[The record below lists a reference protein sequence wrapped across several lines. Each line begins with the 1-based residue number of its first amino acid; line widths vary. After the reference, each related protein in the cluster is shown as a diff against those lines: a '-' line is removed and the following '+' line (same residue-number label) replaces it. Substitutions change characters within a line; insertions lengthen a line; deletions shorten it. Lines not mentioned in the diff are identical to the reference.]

1 MGENNEQG
9 NGDFNVQA
17 TAVLEKD
24 ISDIPDYTNASEAD
38 IAAAGAIQDE
48 QEGVE
53 VEELERQVQE
63 ADRRRKKHEGTGGS
77 KSIEHKLEDAVKNMQ
92 SRLTE
97 HYSQSIKE
105 KRQDEEARQKQGL
118 YGIVVRIKAAAG
130 YKPSVPSDEQ
140 FLEKVL
146 DEEVTFAQ
154 QIRER
159 RKVRVEA
166 RERELDQSEEL
177 LGSSKEELRVNY
189 ELYEQAETKLKH
201 LEESITEQK
210 KLIRQYEDQRR
221 KQNYDGSVDTLLDN
235 ARGAVVKE
243 QEEKKK
249 VDRCQKR
256 LIANLE
262 HYTEEKSESEGVVA
276 ETQFHYNFAHEKYQQ
291 ARKAVR
297 KLSSLRDNKNNRESI
312 LTGVMEIVGEDV
324 RLRKS
329 IKISDEGDLL
339 IEILADVQA
348 QDDKKDEASNRYSQ
362 LMGQQQEKADKKRK
376 EILAECKRDVYNI

>member
-9 NGDFNVQA
+9 NGDFDVQS
-17 TAVLEKD
+17 TALLEKD
-24 ISDIPDYTNASEAD
+24 ISEKNIPDYTNASEAD
-38 IAAAGAIQDE
+38 IAAAAAIQTE

-53 VEELERQVQE
+53 VNELERQVHE

-77 KSIEHKLEDAVKNMQ
+77 NGVEHEMGAAVKNMQ
-92 SRLTE
+92 ARLTE
-97 HYSQSIKE
+97 HYSQSIKVI
-105 KRQDEEARQKQGL
+105 RQEEETRQKQGL
-118 YGIVVRIKAAAG
+118 YGILVRIKAAAG
-130 YKPSVPSDEQ
+130 YKSSVSSDEQ
-140 FLEKVL
+140 LLEKVL

-256 LIANLE
+256 LLANLE
-262 HYTEEKSESEGVVA
+262 HYNEEKSESEGVV
-276 ETQFHYNFAHEKYQQ
+276 
-291 ARKAVR
+291 
-297 KLSSLRDNKNNRESI
+297 
-312 LTGVMEIVGEDV
+312 
-324 RLRKS
+324 
-329 IKISDEGDLL
+329 
-339 IEILADVQA
+339 
-348 QDDKKDEASNRYSQ
+348 
-362 LMGQQQEKADKKRK
+362 
-376 EILAECKRDVYNI
+376 

>member
-1 MGENNEQG
+1 
-9 NGDFNVQA
+9 
-17 TAVLEKD
+17 
-24 ISDIPDYTNASEAD
+24 
-38 IAAAGAIQDE
+38 
-48 QEGVE
+48 
-53 VEELERQVQE
+53 VQE

-221 KQNYDGSVDTLLDN
+221 QQNYDGSVDTLLDN

-249 VDRCQKR
+249 VDRCQKK
-256 LIANLE
+256 IDC
-262 HYTEEKSESEGVVA
+262 KS
-276 ETQFHYNFAHEKYQQ
+276 
-291 ARKAVR
+291 
-297 KLSSLRDNKNNRESI
+297 
-312 LTGVMEIVGEDV
+312 
-324 RLRKS
+324 
-329 IKISDEGDLL
+329 
-339 IEILADVQA
+339 
-348 QDDKKDEASNRYSQ
+348 
-362 LMGQQQEKADKKRK
+362 
-376 EILAECKRDVYNI
+376 